1 LDSPTVD
8 SLARSGR
15 RHHASRTFRD
25 HHASETL
32 VAGIDACPAEAELP
46 DFCASCRAARSL
58 IRPARAAPAA
68 DRNGCCP
75 VSADQRV
82 ELAREYLAGA
92 RRTGVG
98 HLPPSVL
105 MRECAELRRQ
115 LGVVLDVID
124 GHVCADRPMATDDL
138 DPETGEQWSVEA
150 S

>member
-1 LDSPTVD
+1 M
-8 SLARSGR
+8 
-15 RHHASRTFRD
+15 
-25 HHASETL
+25 
-32 VAGIDACPAEAELP
+32 
-46 DFCASCRAARSL
+46 
-58 IRPARAAPAA
+58 
-68 DRNGCCP
+68 
-75 VSADQRV
+75 SADQRV